1 MSKYGRKWAERPGK
15 DMAKS
20 LMGRKMLDP
29 TGQISY
35 HINIE
40 RIAMPKRFKD
50 INPEEARKFLIKY
63 LNEVVLPEDGVR
75 DEGEEAA
82 RETMFN
88 RLTELEHVVR
98 DLKKKMR
105 HG

>member
-1 MSKYGRKWAERPGK
+1 MKK
-15 DMAKS
+15 
-20 LMGRKMLDP
+20 L
-29 TGQISY
+29 
-35 HINIE
+35 
-40 RIAMPKRFKD
+40 FKD

-75 DEGEEAA
+75 DEGEEVA

-88 RLTELEHVVR
+88 RLTELENVVR